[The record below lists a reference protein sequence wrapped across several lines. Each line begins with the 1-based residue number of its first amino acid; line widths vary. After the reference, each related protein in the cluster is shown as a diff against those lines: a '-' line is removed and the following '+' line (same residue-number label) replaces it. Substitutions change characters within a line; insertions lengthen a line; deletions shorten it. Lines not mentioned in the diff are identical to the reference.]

1 MSLRWVRKVPASL
14 EVAPRSLAPITLSGD
29 DSPVAVLA
37 VFAVI
42 VVWRYA
48 VKGKGNG
55 AARLAALL
63 SALIVSWVLIALYDA
78 SSAGSIALDFAKGIG
93 QAAAGLGHF
102 LGQF

>member
-1 MSLRWVRKVPASL
+1 M
-14 EVAPRSLAPITLSGD
+14 
-29 DSPVAVLA
+29 AVLA

-42 VVWRYA
+42 VVWRYT

-78 SSAGSIALDFAKGIG
+78 SSAGSIAVDFAKGIG
-93 QAAAGLGHF
+93 EAAAGLGHF